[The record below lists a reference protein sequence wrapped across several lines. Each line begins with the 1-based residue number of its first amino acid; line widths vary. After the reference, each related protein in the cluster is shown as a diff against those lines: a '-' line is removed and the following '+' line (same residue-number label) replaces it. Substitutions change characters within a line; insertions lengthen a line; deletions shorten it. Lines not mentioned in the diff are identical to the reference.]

1 MRPRTLTHDFTEGW
15 LPMRDTGP
23 LHLKGDRIMAKTAS
37 DGMIQECSEER
48 AALDKVPHFLKG
60 AAKAGVVIPI
70 DAAEDR
76 ACIAEYP
83 HRHWLIA
90 EVLTGEAWQEAKV
103 NLRFNGYSLAFAG
116 IQALDAE
123 QAETISRTTS
133 AKKAK
138 PGDLLITIDCRRC
151 IEGDEEVY
159 DVLDSLTRSNTTD

>member
-1 MRPRTLTHDFTEGW
+1 M
-15 LPMRDTGP
+15 
-23 LHLKGDRIMAKTAS
+23 TA
-37 DGMIQECSEER
+37 DEMIQEAAEER
-48 AALDKVPHFLKG
+48 AALDKVLSFLTG
-60 AAKAGVVIPI
+60 AAKAEVVIPL

-90 EVLTGEAWQEAKV
+90 EILTAEAWQEAKV
-103 NLRFNGYSLAFAG
+103 NLRLNGFSLAFGG

-133 AKKAK
+133 ARKAK

-151 IEGDEEVY
+151 IESDSEVY
-159 DVLDSLTRSNTTD
+159 DPLDGPTRNAGEKNATLR

>member
-1 MRPRTLTHDFTEGW
+1 M
-15 LPMRDTGP
+15 
-23 LHLKGDRIMAKTAS
+23 TA
-37 DGMIQECSEER
+37 DEMIQETAAER
-48 AALDKVPHFLKG
+48 EALRQVLSFLTG
-60 AAKAGVVIPI
+60 AAKAEVVIPL

-103 NLRFNGYSLAFAG
+103 NLRFNGYSIAFGG

-133 AKKAK
+133 ARKAK
-138 PGDLLITIDCRRC
+138 EGDLLITIDCRRC

-159 DVLDSLTRSNTTD
+159 DPLDGPTRNAGEKNATLR

>member
-1 MRPRTLTHDFTEGW
+1 M
-15 LPMRDTGP
+15 
-23 LHLKGDRIMAKTAS
+23 TA
-37 DGMIQECSEER
+37 DEMIQETAAER
-48 AALDKVPHFLKG
+48 EALRQVLSFLTG
-60 AAKAGVVIPI
+60 AAKAEVVIPL

-83 HRHWLIA
+83 HRHWLIT
-90 EVLTGEAWQEAKV
+90 EVLTAEAWQEAKV
-103 NLRFNGYSLAFAG
+103 NLRLNGFSLAFGG

-133 AKKAK
+133 ARKAK

-159 DVLDSLTRSNTTD
+159 DVLDGPTRSNTAD

>member
-1 MRPRTLTHDFTEGW
+1 MT
-15 LPMRDTGP
+15 
-23 LHLKGDRIMAKTAS
+23 KQAS

-48 AALDKVPHFLKG
+48 AALDKVLSFLTG
-60 AAKAGVVIPI
+60 AAKAEVVIPL

-90 EVLTGEAWQEAKV
+90 EGLTGEAWHDAKI
-103 NLRFNGYSLAFAG
+103 NLRFNGYSLAFGGA
-116 IQALDAE
+116 QALDAE

-133 AKKAK
+133 ARKAK
-138 PGDLLITIDCRRC
+138 PSHLLITIDCRRC

-159 DVLDSLTRSNTTD
+159 DVLDSPTRSNTAD

>member
-1 MRPRTLTHDFTEGW
+1 MT
-15 LPMRDTGP
+15 
-23 LHLKGDRIMAKTAS
+23 KQAS
-37 DGMIQECSEER
+37 DEMIQEAAEER
-48 AALDKVPHFLKG
+48 AALDKVLSFLTG
-60 AAKAGVVIPI
+60 AAKAEVVIPL

-76 ACIAEYP
+76 ACVAEYP

-90 EVLTGEAWQEAKV
+90 EVLTAEAWQEAKV
-103 NLRFNGYSLAFAG
+103 NLRLNGYSIAFGG

-133 AKKAK
+133 ARKAK

-159 DVLDSLTRSNTTD
+159 DVLDSPTRSNTAD